1 MKGKVSKKLGP
12 KKLKNGGKPKG
23 HTSNTTDQHVPR
35 GHDMCGA
42 ATMHLIR
49 CKIERVTYGPKNLS
63 SFMVVMTCHD
73 DHRIQGQLMGL
84 TKSTKDE
91 AIL

>member
-1 MKGKVSKKLGP
+1 MEKVKGEMKGKVSKKLGP
-12 KKLKNGGKPKG
+12 KKLKNGGKPKS
-23 HTSNTTDQHVPR
+23 HTSNTTDQHAPR

-49 CKIERVTYGPKNLS
+49 CKIEIVTYRPKNLS

-73 DHRIQGQLMGL
+73 DHKI
-84 TKSTKDE
+84 
-91 AIL
+91 